1 MNDGWMDGWKQGSKR
16 VWCELNFNLFFLENC
31 DLIWQGVTM
40 DYLYFSALFSDKAWV
55 GFVCF
60 PLPWLNC
67 IRIVD
72 SMYYP
77 SPASIES

>member
-1 MNDGWMDGWKQGSKR
+1 
-16 VWCELNFNLFFLENC
+16 
-31 DLIWQGVTM
+31 M